1 MNDRRKATKITDAAR
16 LESIPNIGPAIAAKL
31 RILGFVS
38 PCELAGQ
45 DPYAMYRNLC
55 EKKGKRFDPC
65 LLDVF
70 ISAVSFANGAPP
82 KPWWEFTEQR
92 KVELRRKANYEECHE

>member
-1 MNDRRKATKITDAAR
+1 MKGSQPTDHAR

-31 RILGFVS
+31 RLLGFVS

-45 DPYAMYRNLC
+45 DPYEMYRNLC
-55 EKKGKRFDPC
+55 EKTGKHFDPC

-82 KPWWEFTEQR
+82 KPWWKFTHQR
-92 KVELRRKANYEECHE
+92 KTELRRQANREEATP